1 MEKKNRKNLKENY
14 LLRELGVFTAIIIC
28 AHLALSIFMDSNGE
42 IHLSGYSFDL
52 GGWSLSIIIVGWLY
66 IIAKEAIKEIISFIK
81 RKKHKPEENE
91 VLRKDQL

>member
-1 MEKKNRKNLKENY
+1 MEKKNRKNLKESY

-28 AHLALSIFMDSNGE
+28 VHLALSIFMDSNGE

-66 IIAKEAIKEIISFIK
+66 IIAKEVIKEIINFIK
-81 RKKHKPEENE
+81 RKKHKPEKNE
-91 VLRKDQL
+91 VLNNR